1 MFPVL
6 ELDQRVTVNTLEPN
20 FWRDLAFKVISRVIR
35 MLNGSDILTQATY
48 PKDKTTKCPRM
59 TLNDLKRPKFDLIA
73 SFHLTFFLKWSK
85 FKKFI
90 RTYTVDF
97 KSLLMY
103 TIVWNV
109 YTGAIDVCSRRK
121 MLVTVFVSGDRC
133 WRGSN
138 KIQDYQK
145 FNVEKFKIEFFI
157 YHQLCSDLSN
167 FELSNIKLFLDL
179 SIFSKIVLTYNPD
192 YKSCNVSTS
201 Y

>member
-90 RTYTVDF
+90 RTYTVDL

-103 TIVWNV
+103 TI
-109 YTGAIDVCSRRK
+109 
-121 MLVTVFVSGDRC
+121 L
-133 WRGSN
+133 
-138 KIQDYQK
+138 
-145 FNVEKFKIEFFI
+145 
-157 YHQLCSDLSN
+157 
-167 FELSNIKLFLDL
+167 
-179 SIFSKIVLTYNPD
+179 
-192 YKSCNVSTS
+192 
-201 Y
+201 

>member
-90 RTYTVDF
+90 RTYTVDL

-103 TIVWNV
+103 TILWNV
-109 YTGAIDVCSRRK
+109 YTCVTNVCLRRK
-121 MLVTVFVSGDRC
+121 MLVTVF
-133 WRGSN
+133 WRVTVLDGFQT
-138 KIQDYQK
+138 KIK
-145 FNVEKFKIEFFI
+145 ENCGFFFD
-157 YHQLCSDLSN
+157 QLCSDLSN
-167 FELSNIKLFLDL
+167 FKLSNKGSEQIKYPE
-179 SIFSKIVLTYNPD
+179 IFSPL
-192 YKSCNVSTS
+192 
-201 Y
+201 